1 MFNNLNVALYVSGS
15 IAAYKSLTLARD
27 LIKQGANVRV
37 IMTNSAQLF
46 VTPLAFQTLTKNK
59 VFTNISE
66 EPDEKEITHINIAK
80 WADISL
86 IAPATAN
93 FISKIANG
101 IADDAAST
109 TLLATSGKKIL
120 VPAMNDNMWNN
131 PATIRNI
138 NTLKN
143 DGIIIFSPTKGYLA
157 EGYSGKGRMIEPEL
171 IIEKMESKL
180 SNIHLLEGK
189 RVIVTAGGTRESIDP
204 VRYISNNSS
213 GKMGYAIA
221 DAAINAGADV
231 TLISAP
237 SKLAANDKA
246 RLISVNSSAD
256 MENAIKDNFYQSDI
270 LIMAAAVSDY
280 KPVSYSDQKIKKND
294 DNLVITLSRTN
305 DILKEIVKIKSD
317 QFVVG
322 FAAETQNL
330 IENAKSKLQ
339 HKNLDMLVA
348 NDVSGDKVGFNSDN
362 NKVYFIDNN
371 GIINQTGIESKQK
384 ISNDLI
390 KLISERIDK

>member
-109 TLLATSGKKIL
+109 TLLATNGKKIL

-171 IIEKMESKL
+171 IIEKMESNL
-180 SNIHLLEGK
+180 SNSHLLEGK
-189 RVIVTAGGTRESIDP
+189 KVIVTAGGTRESIDP

-237 SKLAANDKA
+237 SKLTANDKA

-280 KPVSYSDQKIKKND
+280 KPVIYSDQKIKKND
-294 DNLVITLSRTN
+294 DNLVIKLSRTN
-305 DILKEIVKIKSD
+305 DILKEIAKIKSD

-371 GIINQTGIESKQK
+371 GIISQTGIESKQK

>member
-109 TLLATSGKKIL
+109 TLLATNGKKIL

-171 IIEKMESKL
+171 IIEKMESNL
-180 SNIHLLEGK
+180 SNSHLLEGK
-189 RVIVTAGGTRESIDP
+189 KVIVTAGGTRESIDP

-237 SKLAANDKA
+237 SKLTANDKA

-256 MENAIKDNFYQSDI
+256 MENAVKENFYQSDI

-294 DNLVITLSRTN
+294 DNLVIKLSKTN
-305 DILKEIVKIKSD
+305 DILKAIAKIKYN
-317 QFVVG
+317 QFVIG

-330 IENAKSKLQ
+330 IENAKSELK

-348 NDVSGDKVGFNSDN
+348 NDVSGEKVGFNSDN

-371 GIINQTGIESKQK
+371 GIISQTGIESKQK

>member
-109 TLLATSGKKIL
+109 TLLATSGKKVL

-180 SNIHLLEGK
+180 SNNHLLEGK

-237 SKLAANDKA
+237 SKLTANDKA

-294 DNLVITLSRTN
+294 DNLVIKLSRTN
-305 DILKEIVKIKSD
+305 DILKEITKIKSD

-371 GIINQTGIESKQK
+371 GIISQTGIESKQK

>member
-109 TLLATSGKKIL
+109 TLLATNGKKIL

-171 IIEKMESKL
+171 IIEKMESNL
-180 SNIHLLEGK
+180 SNSHLLEGK
-189 RVIVTAGGTRESIDP
+189 KVIVTAGGTRESIDP

-237 SKLAANDKA
+237 SKLTANDKA

-256 MENAIKDNFYQSDI
+256 MENAVKENFYQSDI

-294 DNLVITLSRTN
+294 DNLVIKLSKTN
-305 DILKEIVKIKSD
+305 DILKAIAKIKSN
-317 QFVVG
+317 QFVIG

-330 IENAKSKLQ
+330 IENAKSELK

-348 NDVSGDKVGFNSDN
+348 NDVSGEKVGFNSDN

-371 GIINQTGIESKQK
+371 GIISQTGIESKQK

>member
-80 WADISL
+80 WTDISL

-109 TLLATSGKKIL
+109 TLLATDGKKIL
-120 VPAMNDNMWNN
+120 VPAMNDHMWNN

-180 SNIHLLEGK
+180 SNSHLLEGK

-237 SKLAANDKA
+237 SKLTANDKA
-246 RLISVNSSAD
+246 RLISVNSSED

-294 DNLVITLSRTN
+294 DNLFIKLSRTS
-305 DILKEIVKIKSD
+305 DILKEIAKIKSD

-371 GIINQTGIESKQK
+371 GIISQTGIESKQK

>member
-1 MFNNLNVALYVSGS
+1 MFKNLNVALYVSGS
-15 IAAYKSLTLARD
+15 IAAYKSLTLARN
-27 LIKQGANVRV
+27 LIKKGANVRV
-37 IMTNSAQLF
+37 IMTDSAQLF

-80 WADISL
+80 WADVSL

-93 FISKIANG
+93 FIAKIANG
-101 IADDAAST
+101 NADDAAST
-109 TLLATSGKKIL
+109 TLLATNGKKIV

-143 DGIIIFSPTKGYLA
+143 DGITIFSPTKGYLA
-157 EGYSGKGRMIEPEL
+157 EGYSGNGRMIEPEL
-171 IIEKMESKL
+171 IIKKLENKL
-180 SNIHLLEGK
+180 SNSNLLKG
-189 RVIVTAGGTRESIDP
+189 RRLIVTAGGTREAIDP
-204 VRYISNNSS
+204 VRYISNKSS

-221 DAAINAGADV
+221 DAAIDAGADV

-237 SKLAANDKA
+237 SKLSANNKTK
-246 RLISVNSSAD
+246 LISVNSAAD
-256 MENAIKDNFYQSDI
+256 MEKAVRNNFNKSDI

-280 KPVSYSDQKIKKND
+280 RPLIYSNQKIKKND
-294 DNLVITLSRTN
+294 DNLILNLSKTN
-305 DILKEIVKIKSD
+305 DILKEITKTKSN

-330 IENAKSKLQ
+330 IENAKNKLK

-348 NDVSGDKVGFNSDN
+348 NDVTGNNTGFNSDN
-362 NKVYFIDNN
+362 NKVYFIDHT
-371 GIINQTGIESKQK
+371 GIISETDIESKK
-384 ISNDLI
+384 NISKKLI